1 MSIYKKITFL
11 LALLFHQYCTGQ
23 TVTGNIFF
31 EAGVAY
37 RQGLIELKNYPVRVG
52 RKQNSMGYQFGGI
65 SLLSR
70 VFMLNMSGGYAFNDK
85 NRLQLSNYLYK
96 NYLVTLADSV
106 NLLTDKLYAV
116 KADVFIDYVHSFLSR
131 KKKMLIFEV
140 GCGFG
145 IMNISKS
152 FTYTDYEYI
161 FDENNNYV
169 KIKRELTQKAFSF
182 FAPRIILGIRYKN
195 IQLQIIDHITP
206 DEDLNNKL
214 SFWFEGRLLYH
225 FTVSKRKK
233 SIN

>member
-1 MSIYKKITFL
+1 MSIHKKISLL
-11 LALLFHQYCTGQ
+11 LALLLHQFCIGQ
-23 TVTGNIFF
+23 KVTDNVFF

-37 RQGLIELKNYPVRVG
+37 RQGLLELKNYPARAG
-52 RKQNSMGYQFGGI
+52 RIENSMGYQFGGI

-70 VFMLNMSGGYAFNDK
+70 VFMLNVAGGYAFNDK

-106 NLLTDKLYAV
+106 NRLTDRLYAV
-116 KADVFIDYVHSFLSR
+116 KADVFIDYIHSFLPR
-131 KKKMLIFEV
+131 KKNRLTFESGV
-140 GCGFG
+140 GFG
-145 IMNISKS
+145 VMNISKS

-169 KIKRELTQKAFSF
+169 KIKRDLKQKAFSF
-182 FAPRIILGIRYKN
+182 FAPRIILGLRYKN
-195 IQLQIIDHITP
+195 IQVQIIDHITP

-225 FTVSKRKK
+225 FTLPKRKK
-233 SIN
+233 GIN